1 MNTSVSMIIISIVL
15 LMVIVYV
22 VIYRYSSISLILS
35 LLTTICLVAYN
46 SGKVLSIL
54 TDGNTTTYMMQ
65 SYVIQA
71 LIAFA
76 FSFEYCRSD
85 HNFIALFAVVLLS
98 MILNM
103 YMASKIIAV
112 FYIFSILYLIFF
124 MIIEYRKEYK
134 GFA

>member
-1 MNTSVSMIIISIVL
+1 MNISISIVVISVIL
-15 LMVIVYV
+15 LATITYVI
-22 VIYRYSSISLILS
+22 IYRYSATSLILS

-46 SGKVLSIL
+46 SGKVLTLL

-76 FSFEYCRSD
+76 FSFEYCKSD
-85 HNFIALFAVVLLS
+85 HNFIALFAVTLLT
-98 MILNM
+98 MVLNM

-112 FYIFSILYLIFF
+112 FYIFSISYLIFF
-124 MIIEYRKEYK
+124 MIIEYKNEYRLI
-134 GFA
+134 